1 MTRGA
6 LVITGAGR
14 GIGAATAKMAAA
26 AGYAVCVN
34 YKERNAPAEAVVAA
48 IKAAGGKA
56 IAVQADVSDASSV
69 AALFAAAD
77 RELGPLVGLVNNA
90 GVAGPRTPF
99 GDIDP
104 AVFKDVMD
112 VNVLGSFLCA
122 QAAVARMSTAR
133 GGSGGAIVNLSS
145 VAARTG
151 GFRLAHYVSAKGAI
165 VSMTKALALELA
177 EVGIRVNAVAPG
189 VIATDQ
195 NDLSDPER
203 VAKLKA
209 SVPLG
214 RAGTPDE
221 VARAIVYLLSDAA
234 SYITGTVLEVAG
246 GR

>member
-6 LVITGAGR
+6 LVITGASR

-34 YKERNAPAEAVVAA
+34 YKDRKAPAETVVAA

-56 IAVQADVSDASSV
+56 IAVQADVSDAASV
-69 AALFAAAD
+69 TAMFAAAD
-77 RELGPLVGLVNNA
+77 RELGPLTGLVNNA
-90 GVAGPRTPF
+90 GVASARTPF
-99 GDIDP
+99 GDISP

-133 GGSGGAIVNLSS
+133 GGRGGAIVNLSS

-151 GFRLAHYVSAKGAI
+151 GFRLAHYVAAKGAI
-165 VSMTKALALELA
+165 VSLTKAMALELA
-177 EVGIRVNAVAPG
+177 EVGVRVNAVAPG

-221 VARAIVYLLSDAA
+221 VAHAIMYLLSDAA